1 MCSAKPSKPT
11 LAKQNSNPRSSS
23 APEVPENP
31 EVPEAT
37 AVPALMNLPLFIAR
51 RIYGSEDHQR
61 EVSRPAIRIATI
73 GVAIGLAVMII
84 TVSVVFGFKHTI
96 RDKVV
101 GFGSHIQV
109 LNFASSQTP
118 SPPPICISDSLM
130 EVIRKTPG
138 VRHVERFSMTQG
150 MLKTDDEFLGVGFK
164 GVGNDYDLTFLKD
177 HLVEGEVPT
186 FSNDKPEYQLLIS
199 RMMADK
205 LRLKV
210 GDRVYAYF
218 IVNDLRARKFTIK
231 GIYET
236 NMTQFD
242 QSLCFTDFSVP
253 IKINGWEKDQC
264 SGVEVLVQ
272 DFDRLDETAMRFVM
286 SINRRTDKYGAT
298 LTTQTIHEAY
308 PHIFSWLSL
317 LDINVWIIL
326 ALMVAVAGFTMISG
340 LLIII
345 LERTQMIGI
354 LKALGMRNKTVRHTF
369 LWFAAFIIGRGLFW
383 GNVIGI
389 GLVVLQQQTGF
400 IHLDPA
406 SYYVDTAPMELNIP
420 IIIALNIA
428 TLLISLFVL
437 IAPSFLIS
445 HIHPARSMRYE

>member
-1 MCSAKPSKPT
+1 
-11 LAKQNSNPRSSS
+11 
-23 APEVPENP
+23 
-31 EVPEAT
+31 
-37 AVPALMNLPLFIAR
+37 MNLPLFIAR
-51 RIYGSEDHQR
+51 RINGSEGQRR

-109 LNFASSQTP
+109 ENYMAQQLSAP
-118 SPPPICISDSLM
+118 VPISISDSLM
-130 EVIRKTPG
+130 KVMKQLPGIR
-138 VRHVERFSMTQG
+138 HAERYALTQG
-150 MLKTDDEFLGVGFK
+150 ILKTDDDFLGVAFK
-164 GVGNDYDLTFLKD
+164 GVGSDYDTTFLSE
-177 HLVEGEVPT
+177 HIVEGEMPK
-186 FSNDKPEYQLLIS
+186 FSDGQSKYPLLIS

-205 LRLKV
+205 LQLKA
-210 GDRVYAYF
+210 GEKVYAYF
-218 IVNDLRARKFTIK
+218 IGNDDVRARKFTIT

-242 QSLCFTDFSVP
+242 QSLCFTDYNVP
-253 IKINGWEKDQC
+253 IRLNGWEPDQC
-264 SGVEVLVQ
+264 SGAELLVD
-272 DFDRLDETAMRFVM
+272 DFDQLEQVAEEVVAKV
-286 SINRRTDKYGAT
+286 NRRTDKYGAIIT
-298 LTTQTIHEAY
+298 SQTIREAH
-308 PHIFSWLSL
+308 PHVFQWLEL

-326 ALMVAVAGFTMISG
+326 ALMICVAGFTMISG

-369 LWFAAFIIGRGLFW
+369 LWFAAFIIGRGMLV
-383 GNVIGI
+383 GDIIGI

-420 IIIALNIA
+420 IIVLLNVV
-428 TLLISLFVL
+428 TLLVSLFVL